1 MWVGGPDSD
10 LDDSGGPPG
19 RPDMGSAWGRL
30 YSQFPP
36 VIKVTVPATD
46 HGVSGVTACPSVR
59 PAAAPL
65 PPALAAVSV
74 PGCGSSLPLWVRQ
87 FWLGTFVGGLP
98 PPGGRAQS
106 WVPGERSAPLE
117 DSFRALPH
125 STSRGCAVAAVLAL
139 PRRVGDCEVCGRS
152 LRGRLDIQ
160 CQSCGRRLC
169 DTFCVRL
176 CHRAARLDSLT
187 GSLNELARGC
197 AARFCA
203 HCEPAH
209 FCSRVEPQR
218 VAGWKCSHVASQPV
232 SLALPPPSRV
242 PGGTGPHRRNSCPPG
257 GGRVVPLLG
266 PSLM

>member
-1 MWVGGPDSD
+1 MWGEGPDSD
-10 LDDSGGPPG
+10 LDDSGGLPG

-36 VIKVTVPATD
+36 VIRVTVPATD
-46 HGVSGVTACPSVR
+46 HGASGVTVCPSVR

-74 PGCGSSLPLWVRQ
+74 PGRGSSLPLWVRQ
-87 FWLGTFVGGLP
+87 FWRLGAFI
-98 PPGGRAQS
+98 GGRPPSGGRMQS
-106 WVPGERSAPLE
+106 WAPGERSVLVE

-125 STSRGCAVAAVLAL
+125 PASRGCAVATVLAL
-139 PRRVGDCEVCGRS
+139 LRRVGDCEVCGRS
-152 LRGRLDIQ
+152 LRERPDIL
-160 CQSCGRRLC
+160 CQRCGRRLC
-169 DTFCVRL
+169 DTVCVRL

-203 HCEPAH
+203 RCEPTH
-209 FCSRVEPQR
+209 ICSRVEPQR
-218 VAGWKCSHVASQPV
+218 VAGWKCSPVAAQPV
-232 SLALPPPSRV
+232 SLLPPPSQV

-266 PSLM
+266 PSPI